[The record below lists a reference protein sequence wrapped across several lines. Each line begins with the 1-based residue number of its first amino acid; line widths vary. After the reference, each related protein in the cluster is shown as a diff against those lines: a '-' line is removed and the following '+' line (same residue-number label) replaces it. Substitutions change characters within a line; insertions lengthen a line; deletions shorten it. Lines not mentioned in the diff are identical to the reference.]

1 MKKKISEFTKTKDLL
16 AGYIVGIVDGKLKEV
31 AYADQMLFCE
41 EEVLKTVIKNIVMAF
56 AKGTGT
62 DHKKI
67 AEWILEEECNDV
79 NQVIVDLRKDGKVH

>member
-1 MKKKISEFTKTKDLL
+1 MKKLISEFTKTKDLL
-16 AGYIVGIVDGKLKEV
+16 AGYVVGIVDGKLKEV

-62 DHKKI
+62 NHKKI
-67 AEWILEEECNDV
+67 AEWIMEEDCNDV
-79 NQVIVDLRKDGKVH
+79 NPVIVDLSKPREVQ